1 MRRSRDAVLYGA
13 GRTLFGV
20 AMLAIPGRITR
31 AWVGADDAPSAVLIR
46 CLAGRDIAIG
56 GGLAFAAGRGH
67 DPRPWLAGGILAD
80 VVDAAATLA
89 AGGDIPSNGRV
100 ATAALAGGS
109 ALFGAWLMSVL
120 D

>member
-1 MRRSRDAVLYGA
+1 MPRSTDAVVFGA
-13 GRTLFGV
+13 GRALFGV
-20 AMLAIPGRITR
+20 AMLATPGRITC

-56 GGLAFAAGRGH
+56 GGLALAAARGH
-67 DPRPWLAGGILAD
+67 DPRPWLAGGLLAD
-80 VVDAAATLA
+80 AVDAGATLA

-109 ALFGAWLMSVL
+109 ALFGAWLASVI